1 MTYRDTVHTDTY
13 TNPDTGVEYKVTY
26 WLDHQQG
33 PPDHEFDS
41 HGHILTLDFDPT
53 DPYEVQ
59 ERMDAGHSL
68 IGEEFAMRAPLM
80 RNITPYRRLK
90 KQGLWYDYVTS
101 LNVAVKEW
109 GVSPENAVQAVEQD
123 FKYIY
128 GWYNDEWYWIG
139 ITVQRADEDDP
150 WHDTTHSVGGYE
162 SLLFDDATGRNEV
175 LAELVYSLESEIHHE
190 FHKDQLCLPL
200 DTAAVI
206 HLTNYR

>member
-1 MTYRDTVHTDTY
+1 MSDTLHTEQY
-13 TNPDTGVEYKVTY
+13 TDPHTNIEYKVTY
-26 WLDHQQG
+26 WLDHHHG
-33 PPDHEFDS
+33 APDTEFDS
-41 HGHILTLDFDPT
+41 HGHILTLSYDPT
-53 DPYEVQ
+53 NPDEL
-59 ERMDAGHSL
+59 EL
-68 IGEEFAMRAPLM
+68 NNNNEEFAMRAPLM

-90 KQGLWYDYVTS
+90 HQDLWYDFVTS
-101 LNVAVKEW
+101 LNVAIKEW

-139 ITVQRADEDDP
+139 ITIQRADEDDP
-150 WHDTTHSVGGYE
+150 WHDTAHSVGGYE
-162 SLLFDDATGRNEV
+162 SLILDNSKDRTEV
-175 LAELVYSLESEIHHE
+175 LADMVHELESQIHHE